1 MKKLTSTLLAVIAFL
16 PSVFAQ
22 NIDSLQRAQEEMQQL
37 CAKADAYTN
46 TADSLIQ
53 YKQQK
58 TRLIS
63 IADAVKASDYV
74 LKAIQ
79 INKKYND
86 TTAVRNNFDRLG
98 ETYIMQN
105 KFSQAK
111 WYILQ
116 SNHISRG
123 TRDVR
128 HIILGLME
136 LADVKMAIKDYTL
149 AKKDLDEA
157 IVLTKYSHN
166 VPAQIEVERKL
177 AVLYDKSG
185 NLKEAKVQVTHYTL
199 LAENL
204 KKTNEQQRL
213 ANLKKAK
220 AQQLLAIQKA
230 KAQQL
235 QAAQKAKTQQ
245 LQTAQ
250 KAKTQQLL
258 AMQKTKAKPKKS
270 SAKQNLTVP
279 GEQSTDIATADT
291 TTNVVQND

>member
-1 MKKLTSTLLAVIAFL
+1 MKKITFTLLAVITFL

-22 NIDSLQRAQEEMQQL
+22 NIDSLQKTQVEMQQL
-37 CAKADAYTN
+37 CAEADLYTN
-46 TADSLIQ
+46 MADSLIQ

-58 TRLIS
+58 TRVIS
-63 IADAVKASDYV
+63 IADAMKASDYV

-79 INKKYND
+79 INKKFND
-86 TTAVRNNFDRLG
+86 TLAVRNNFDRLG

-123 TRDVR
+123 THDVR

-136 LADVKMAIKDYTL
+136 LADVKMTIKDYTL

-157 IVLTKYSHN
+157 VVLTKYSHN
-166 VPAQIEVERKL
+166 IPAQIEVEKKL
-177 AVLYDKSG
+177 AALYDKSG
-185 NLKEAKVQVTHYTL
+185 NLSEAKATVTHYTL

-204 KKTNEQQRL
+204 KKANEQQRL

-220 AQQLLAIQKA
+220 AQQILAIQKA
-230 KAQQL
+230 KAQQLQAILKAKLQQL

-245 LQTAQ
+245 L
-250 KAKTQQLL
+250 L
-258 AMQKTKAKPKKS
+258 AMQKAKAKPKKS
-270 SAKQNLTVP
+270 IVKQSLTVP
-279 GEQSTDIATADT
+279 GEQSTDVTTADT
-291 TTNVVQND
+291 TISVLQNN

>member
-1 MKKLTSTLLAVIAFL
+1 MKKLTSTLLAIIAIL

-22 NIDSLQRAQEEMQQL
+22 NIDSLQKAQEEMQQL
-37 CAKADAYTN
+37 CAKADLYTN
-46 TADSLIQ
+46 MADSLIQ

-63 IADAVKASDYV
+63 IADATTASDYV

-79 INKKYND
+79 ISKKYND

-98 ETYIMQN
+98 EAYIMQN

-136 LADVKMAIKDYTL
+136 LADVKMTIKDYTL

-157 IVLTKYSHN
+157 LVLTKYSHN
-166 VPAQIEVERKL
+166 IPAQIEVEKKL
-177 AVLYDKSG
+177 AVLCDKSG
-185 NLKEAKVQVTHYTL
+185 NLKEAKSLVTHYTL

-204 KKTNEQQRL
+204 KKATEQQRL

-235 QAAQKAKTQQ
+235 QAVQKAKAQQ
-245 LQTAQ
+245 LQALQ

-258 AMQKTKAKPKKS
+258 AMQKAKTKPKKS
-270 SAKQNLTVP
+270 IVKQSLTVP
-279 GEQSTDIATADT
+279 TEQSTDIT
-291 TTNVVQND
+291 TVDSTSVIQND